1 MVKVIGYFSTQF
13 KTEDGT
19 VISGINL
26 IYGNEI
32 KAERGEGIYP
42 DKPLF
47 FTQRKLEQLD
57 YTPVIGENIEIVF
70 NRQGKV
76 QNIIRV

>member
-1 MVKVIGYFSTQF
+1 MKVIGYFNSQF
-13 KTEDGT
+13 KTNEGT

-32 KAERGEGIYP
+32 DSKRGEGIYP

-47 FTQRKLEQLD
+47 LTHRKLEQLD
-57 YTPVIGENIEIVF
+57 YIPVVGDEIDIVF
-70 NRQGKV
+70 NREGKV
-76 QNIIRV
+76 LKIIRT